1 MMFML
6 LWWKR
11 VTQIQRRQ
19 LTSTQKVWSLSWE
32 DPTSWNHLE
41 TCSFLCLAL
50 ESDSL
55 EDWNYHV
62 VHLHVSSLWDT
73 CPTAWQLCTQRVPSR
88 QTIVRA
94 SIPEG
99 GSFIAFD
106 DLVWEDICCLFFLW
120 IHKSAKISINRKV
133 NTTYHRK
140 NFKEFAEVNLSHS
153 SHSHQ

>member
-19 LTSTQKVWSLSWE
+19 LTSTPKVWSLSWE

-55 EDWNYHV
+55 EDWNYHM
-62 VHLHVSSLWDT
+62 VHLHVSSLWSLSSHSL
-73 CPTAWQLCTQRVPSR
+73 TAVYPKGTLKTNRCKSKHSR
-88 QTIVRA
+88 
-94 SIPEG
+94 
-99 GSFIAFD
+99 SFIAFD

-120 IHKSAKISINRKV
+120 IHKSAKISMNRKV

-140 NFKEFAEVNLSHS
+140 NFKEFAEVNLCHS
-153 SHSHQ
+153 SHSLL